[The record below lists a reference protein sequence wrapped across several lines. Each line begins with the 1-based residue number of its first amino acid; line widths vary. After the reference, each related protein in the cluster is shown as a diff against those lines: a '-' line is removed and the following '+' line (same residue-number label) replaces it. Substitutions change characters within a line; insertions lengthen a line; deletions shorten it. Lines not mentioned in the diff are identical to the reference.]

1 MTTRRAAP
9 PKRRQRQ
16 HGVLPAGFVWR
27 DGRPRWLP
35 SPTRRAQGWKPTDL
49 AQRTARGEKN
59 WLNRGDAITRAEA
72 INAAVA
78 AWTLKGAPVPADMA
92 DFAPPGSLD
101 ASKPSPSQVQDRR
114 SIGAL
119 ADAWLES
126 PTFTLPRDKGG
137 LSDASKG
144 DYRRKLRRLFEAM
157 VESDAEAKVTAL
169 RALPIETLAAPEEE
183 DDAFP
188 LEDAYHWLLANAGHP
203 MAHGVLQVAS
213 IWLTWCWEKKRIRA
227 LSANPVRLIDRAP
240 PTGRIRVGSIEEV
253 SALVAAADAMPGHAF
268 VGDALLLALDLGWS
282 LADILRLDWRRV
294 VRRPDGQGG
303 NQWVVT
309 RNTRGKTGVTGSE
322 IPLMAIGS
330 ARLERMVARNAAS
343 AVTPTWLITR
353 DGALKPLL
361 PRLFNTYWNEVR
373 DRAAQK
379 VPSLKTGDGVEGS
392 EFEGP
397 FNFMDAR
404 DTFITL
410 AREAE
415 LTVEQTCSR
424 SQHQPTR
431 VHAVWQKHY
440 GAITPRTAAAGAA
453 KMALHL
459 GATGWTKAL
468 T

>member
-1 MTTRRAAP
+1 MTARRTP
-9 PKRRQRQ
+9 SKRRQRQ
-16 HGVLPAGFVWR
+16 HGVLPAGFQWR

-35 SPTRRAQGWKPTDL
+35 SPTRREQGWKPVDL
-49 AQRTARGEKN
+49 AVMSGGKKIWMTQGQAVDRCK
-59 WLNRGDAITRAEA
+59 AIV
-72 INAAVA
+72 AAVE

-101 ASKPSPSQVQDRR
+101 ASKPSPAQVQDRR
-114 SIGAL
+114 TIGAL
-119 ADAWLES
+119 ADAWLAS
-126 PTFTLPRDKGG
+126 PSFTLPREQGG

-144 DYRRKLRRLFEAM
+144 DYRRKLGRLFEAI
-157 VESDAEAKVTAL
+157 VETDAEAKVKAL

-183 DDAFP
+183 DEDFP
-188 LEDAYHWLLANAGHP
+188 LETAYHWLLTNAGHP

-213 IWLTWCWEKKRIRA
+213 IWLSWCWEKKRIRA
-227 LSANPVRLIDRAP
+227 LSANPVRLIDRTP
-240 PTGRIRVGSIEEV
+240 PTGRIRVGTVEEI
-253 SALVAAADAMPGHAF
+253 SSLVAAADALPGHAF
-268 VGDALLLALDLGWS
+268 IADALLLAIDLGWS

-309 RNTRGKTGVTGSE
+309 RNTRGKTGVAGSE
-322 IPLMAIGS
+322 IPFMAIGA
-330 ARLERMVARNAAS
+330 ARLDRMVARNAAS

-353 DGALKPLL
+353 DGAVTQIL
-361 PRLFNTYWNEVR
+361 PRLFNTYWNAVR
-373 DRAAQK
+373 DLAARD
-379 VPSLKTGDGVEGS
+379 VPSLKAGDGIKGS

-440 GAITPRTAAAGAA
+440 GAITPRTAAAGAQ

-459 GATGWTKAL
+459 GATGWTQAL